1 MVGRKLGF
9 TNESIWRELGLSGP
23 IWAPMYFG
31 ARSIL
36 MSMSACEKR

>member
-9 TNESIWRELGLSGP
+9 TNESIWRELGLSEP